1 MKKTEDS
8 PMLRAIKGIRL
19 NASLAALAYL
29 ILGFVLLLL
38 PNTSKRV
45 LCTLVGV
52 GVTAYG
58 LFSILSFLLD
68 RDLGGLS
75 IELVIGVAAL
85 AFGLFS
91 LLNSSFLMDFLIIS
105 LGLVIAVSSVSS
117 IKRALNLKS
126 FGYRYWWISLAV
138 AIVTLIVALT
148 FVFCPGVYGDL
159 LMRIIGGILI
169 VESVGDLLTI
179 HRLSKL
185 ARDVKAT
192 YTIR

>member
-1 MKKTEDS
+1 MKTTKDS
-8 PMLRAIKGIRL
+8 PLLKTIKGIRL
-19 NASLAALAYL
+19 NASLATLAYL
-29 ILGFVLLLL
+29 ILGVVLLLL

-58 LFSILSFLLD
+58 LFSILGFLLD
-68 RDLGGLS
+68 RETDGLS
-75 IELVIGVAAL
+75 VKLVIGVAAL

-117 IKRALNLKS
+117 IKRALNLKN
-126 FGYRYWWISLAV
+126 FGYSYWWVSLAV
-138 AIVTLIVALT
+138 AVVTLVVALT

-159 LMRIIGGILI
+159 LMRIIGSILI
-169 VESVGDLLTI
+169 VESIGDLLTI

-185 ARDVKAT
+185 AKDVKAT

>member
-1 MKKTEDS
+1 MKTTKDS
-8 PMLRAIKGIRL
+8 PLLKTIKGIRL
-19 NASLAALAYL
+19 NASLATLAYL
-29 ILGFVLLLL
+29 ILGVVLLLL

-58 LFSILSFLLD
+58 LFSILGFLLD
-68 RDLGGLS
+68 RETDALS
-75 IELVIGVAAL
+75 VELVIGVAAL

-126 FGYRYWWISLAV
+126 FGYSYWWVSLAV
-138 AIVTLIVALT
+138 AVVTLVVALT

-159 LMRIIGGILI
+159 LMRIIGSILI
-169 VESVGDLLTI
+169 VESIGDLLTI

-185 ARDVKAT
+185 AKDVKAT

>member
-1 MKKTEDS
+1 MKKTQDS
-8 PMLRAIKGIRL
+8 PLLKAVRSVKL

-29 ILGFVLLLL
+29 ILGIVLLLL

-45 LCTLVGV
+45 LCTVVGV

-58 LFSILSFLLD
+58 LFSILGFLLD
-68 RDLGGLS
+68 RDTDGFS
-75 IELVIGVAAL
+75 VELIIGVAAL
-85 AFGLFS
+85 AFGVFS

-117 IKRALNLKS
+117 IKRAMNLRIL
-126 FGYRYWWISLAV
+126 GYRYWWVSLAV
-138 AIVTLIVALT
+138 AIVTLVVALT

-159 LMRIIGGILI
+159 LMRIIGAMLI

-179 HRLSKL
+179 HRLSRL
-185 ARDVKAT
+185 AKGVNVT
-192 YTIR
+192 YTVR

>member
-1 MKKTEDS
+1 MKTTKDS
-8 PMLRAIKGIRL
+8 PLLKTIKGIRL
-19 NASLAALAYL
+19 NASLATLAYL
-29 ILGFVLLLL
+29 ILGVVLLLL

-58 LFSILSFLLD
+58 LFSILGFLLD
-68 RDLGGLS
+68 RETDALS
-75 IELVIGVAAL
+75 VELVIGVAAL

-126 FGYRYWWISLAV
+126 FGYSYWWVSLAV
-138 AIVTLIVALT
+138 AVVTLVVALT

-159 LMRIIGGILI
+159 LMRIIGSILI
-169 VESVGDLLTI
+169 VESIGDLLTI
-179 HRLSKL
+179 HHLSKL
-185 ARDVKAT
+185 AKDVKAT

>member
-1 MKKTEDS
+1 MKHSKKS
-8 PMLRAIKGIRL
+8 SGGFRMSF
-19 NASLAALAYL
+19 SLAAVVY
-29 ILGFVLLLL
+29 LLLGL
-38 PNTSKRV
+38 FMILAPNTSRKL

-58 LFSILSFLLD
+58 LFSILGFLLD
-68 RDLGGLS
+68 REMDGLS

-159 LMRIIGGILI
+159 LMCIIGGILI

>member
-8 PMLRAIKGIRL
+8 PLLRTIKGIRL

-29 ILGFVLLLL
+29 ILGIVLLFL

-45 LCTLVGV
+45 LCTLVGF

-58 LFSILSFLLD
+58 LFSILGFLLD
-68 RDLGGLS
+68 RDTDGLS
-75 IELVIGVAAL
+75 VELVIGVAAL

-117 IKRALNLKS
+117 IRRALNLKA
-126 FGYRYWWISLAV
+126 FCFRYWWVSLVV
-138 AIVTLIVALT
+138 AIVTLVVALS

-179 HRLSKL
+179 HRLSRL
-185 ARDVKAT
+185 ARDVKVT
-192 YTIR
+192 YTVR

>member
-1 MKKTEDS
+1 MKKSEDS
-8 PMLRAIKGIRL
+8 PLLRAVKSIKL

-29 ILGFVLLLL
+29 VIGVILLLL

-45 LCTLVGV
+45 LCTVVGL
-52 GVTAYG
+52 GVTVYG
-58 LFSILSFLLD
+58 VFSLLGFLLD
-68 RDLGGLS
+68 RGSDGFS
-75 IELVIGVAAL
+75 VELIVGVAAL

-91 LLNSSFLMDFLIIS
+91 LLNPGFLMDFLIIS

-117 IKRALNLKS
+117 IKRAMNLRIL
-126 FGYRYWWISLAV
+126 GYRYWWVSLAV
-138 AIVTLIVALT
+138 AIVTLVVALT

-159 LMRIIGGILI
+159 LMRIIGAILI

-185 ARDVKAT
+185 AKGVKVT
-192 YTIR
+192 YTVD

>member
-1 MKKTEDS
+1 MKKTQDS
-8 PMLRAIKGIRL
+8 PILKAIRGIRL

-29 ILGFVLLLL
+29 ILGIVLLLL

-58 LFSILSFLLD
+58 LFSILGFLLD
-68 RDLGGLS
+68 RDTDGLS
-75 IELVIGVAAL
+75 VELVIGVAAL

-117 IKRALNLKS
+117 IKRALNLKA
-126 FGYRYWWISLAV
+126 FGFHYWWVSLVV
-138 AIVTLIVALT
+138 AIATLVVALT

-159 LMRIIGGILI
+159 LMRIIGAILI

-179 HRLSKL
+179 HHLSRLTRL
-185 ARDVKAT
+185 
-192 YTIR
+192 

>member
-1 MKKTEDS
+1 MKTTKDS
-8 PMLRAIKGIRL
+8 PLLKTIKGIRL

-29 ILGFVLLLL
+29 ILGVVLLLL

-45 LCTLVGV
+45 LCTLVGI

-58 LFSILSFLLD
+58 LFSILGFLLD
-68 RDLGGLS
+68 RETDGLS
-75 IELVIGVAAL
+75 VELVIGVAAL

-117 IKRALNLKS
+117 IKRALNLKN
-126 FGYRYWWISLAV
+126 FGYSYWWVSLAV
-138 AIVTLIVALT
+138 AVVTLVVALT

-159 LMRIIGGILI
+159 LMRIIGSILI
-169 VESVGDLLTI
+169 VESIGDLLTI

-185 ARDVKAT
+185 AKDVKAT